1 MRFQSSGPGSAM
13 QRGANFHNVRCWLG
27 ADSFGPRVGGPLYPQ
42 NRTSEAQERLG
53 LKKRTLDGCRCR
65 RRTAADIRHYQQK
78 GVKAAQKKADER
90 VAVIADEL
98 IPLRDQGLSLNAIA
112 KALNNRRIQTSRGC
126 EWTPTAV
133 KRALARLP

>member
-1 MRFQSSGPGSAM
+1 MVAQAEREAIS
-13 QRGANFHNVRCWLG
+13 QRTKDALAAAKARGVKLG
-27 ADSFGPRVGGPLYPQ
+27 G
-42 NRTSEAQERLG
+42 
-53 LKKRTLDGCRCR
+53 R
-65 RRTAADIRHYQQK
+65 RQTAADIRHYQQR
-78 GVKAAQKKADER
+78 GVRAAQKKADER

-112 KALNNRRIQTSRGC
+112 KALNDRSIRTPRGC